1 MEGEGLSAQ
10 SCARSLEAGDRENI
24 EDIAPLVPWMALGT
38 SCPLSHKPQPLCE
51 RHHVAQTHTQA
62 RRDTGPVVTA
72 LVTMEPSGGGSERGS
87 LLQWSGARG
96 SAGTVY
102 GSPGKALLLHLQLS
116 KAK

>member
-1 MEGEGLSAQ
+1 M
-10 SCARSLEAGDRENI
+10 
-24 EDIAPLVPWMALGT
+24 
-38 SCPLSHKPQPLCE
+38 
-51 RHHVAQTHTQA
+51 
-62 RRDTGPVVTA
+62 PVVTA